1 MSGKNKNKKSD
12 GNQSVFTKE
21 TLGVTCILFSA
32 LIFVFL
38 ITGEAVFGKL
48 GAVVNAFLYGV
59 FGMAAYPVAVYGII
73 GGFFI
78 VTDKKSR
85 LSKRFRLFFTLSA
98 ICIVAFVHVLKVGDI
113 PSYGEYLSRSYNMG
127 ADGFSK
133 ASGGGFFTALFAYFF
148 SRLTVAGGAVVL
160 AVLACACIYFT
171 VTSVVGKKKDK
182 SDKEKDMGGV
192 YVQPTEPVP
201 QTIAEPTAI
210 EPERKRPETSH
221 LFVSG
226 GDDFALKTKREVKK
240 GTAQTITI
248 TSDGGGMP
256 IGNVGKSYEAAR
268 LDDLQKKLD
277 YIKIPAPIDLSRKDV
292 TTVPKE
298 GETEKPAQYASVSG
312 VIPKNPEPPKRA
324 EDKPALPPMIEHD
337 GVRVSGIRDDAS
349 ARSKEFE
356 KKYGAIDEPSVPQ
369 KREEPKETFRSLER
383 GAGRDLF
390 ADKKEKPADVPPVE
404 DAKSDRRS
412 SIFGAKETERELP
425 KTESAENTENKEQ
438 PAATES
444 RITRDR
450 KISEILFGDNDEKKE
465 ERAAT
470 SGERGFTSRV
480 EKDGNAPTSQFGSTA
495 RGMFETKE
503 SSVPETP
510 SITVVEEPEKPKK
523 VVPINR
529 EYFRPPLD
537 LLETYAQTVDASE
550 ENHEEK
556 LETIRQTLE
565 DFHIQV
571 DPQGFVQGPSITRY
585 EIKMPAGISVNK
597 VSGYDKDL
605 KMRLA
610 SRNDVRIEA
619 PIPGKDL
626 VGIEVANKHRVTVG
640 LKEVLEGASGR
651 KTKKGELIFALG
663 KDIVGNAITDNLAK
677 GPHYLVA
684 GATGS
689 GKSVC
694 LNVMLISLVMRY
706 SPEDLR
712 LILIDPKRVGFRIYE
727 HLPHLL
733 IDEIITEPQRC
744 LAVLAWAYE
753 EMERRYKLFE
763 ECDEVLSD
771 INGYND
777 YIERTAKDTT
787 PRLARIVIV
796 VDELA
801 DLMET
806 CKKDLDARIRALAAK
821 ARAAGIHLVLA
832 TQRPSVDVITGT
844 IKANLPSRI
853 ALKVMNFVDSQTI
866 LSEAGAE
873 KLLGNGDML
882 YKNSAMP
889 ECERYQGAWISDREI
904 NNVVSYIIEHNEAYF
919 DDELTAFLDKETKPK
934 QEESVASSDDG
945 GEEEFDDLF
954 LKALALAINTGTAS
968 ISQFQ
973 RRFQIGYARAGGI
986 VDKMER
992 YGFISGNEGSKARKV
1007 LIPREEYEQRFGPMP
1022 DTF

>member
-1 MSGKNKNKKSD
+1 MSDKNKNNKNGGS
-12 GNQSVFTKE
+12 QSVFTKE

-32 LIFVFL
+32 LLFVFL

-48 GAVVNAFLYGV
+48 GAVVDAFLYGV
-59 FGMAAYPVAVYGII
+59 FGMAAYPVAVYGVI

-78 VTDKKSR
+78 VTDKKLR
-85 LSKRFRLFFTLSA
+85 LPKKFRLFFTLSA
-98 ICIVAFVHVLKVGDI
+98 ICVTAFVHVLTVGDV
-113 PSYGEYLSRSYNMG
+113 PSYGEYISRSYNMG
-127 ADGFSK
+127 AGGFSK

-160 AVLACACIYFT
+160 AVLAAVCIYFT
-171 VTSVVGKKKDK
+171 VTSVVGKRKAEPV
-182 SDKEKDMGGV
+182 KENEFNGA
-192 YVQPTEPVP
+192 YLEPTETPAPARVQSEP
-201 QTIAEPTAI
+201 AETVA
-210 EPERKRPETSH
+210 ERERPKTSH

-240 GTAQTITI
+240 GTSPTITI
-248 TSDGGGMP
+248 TSDGGMP
-256 IGNVGKSYEAAR
+256 VGNVGKSYEAAR

-277 YIKIPAPIDLSRKDV
+277 YIKIPAPIDLERKDV
-292 TTVPKE
+292 TTVRKE
-298 GETEKPAQYASVSG
+298 VEKESPAQYASVSG
-312 VIPKNPEPPKRA
+312 VIPKTTEPLKRD
-324 EDKPALPPMIEHD
+324 DKPALPPMIEHD
-337 GVRVSGIRDDAS
+337 GVSVSGIRDDAS
-349 ARSKEFE
+349 ARSAEFE
-356 KKYGAIDEPSVPQ
+356 KKYGAIEEPAVPV
-369 KREEPKETFRSLER
+369 KREEPKETFRAVGR
-383 GAGRDLF
+383 GTARGLF
-390 ADKKEKPADVPPVE
+390 EDKKEEIADAPPAKE
-404 DAKSDRRS
+404 EKTESRS
-412 SIFGAKETERELP
+412 SVFGGVTRTERELP
-425 KTESAENTENKEQ
+425 KTESEERPAVDEQ
-438 PAATES
+438 PAPTES

-450 KISEILFGDNDEKKE
+450 KVSEILFGGKEEKTE
-465 ERAAT
+465 ERAAMN
-470 SGERGFTSRV
+470 GETCFTSRV
-480 EKDGNAPTSQFGSTA
+480 EKDGNAPSAAFNAPA
-495 RGMFETKE
+495 RGTFEPKQP
-503 SSVPETP
+503 VR
-510 SITVVEEPEKPKK
+510 EEPTVTAEEPAEPKK
-523 VVPINR
+523 PVPINR

-537 LLETYAQTVDASE
+537 LLETYTQTVDVSE

-556 LETIRQTLE
+556 LETIRQTLG

-571 DPQGFVQGPSITRY
+571 EPQGFVQGPSITRY

-597 VSGYDKDL
+597 VSSYDKDL

-640 LKEVLEGASGR
+640 LKEVLEGAAGR

-694 LNVMLISLVMRY
+694 LNVMLISMIMRY

-777 YIERTAKDTT
+777 YVERTAKNTT

-919 DDELTAFLDKETKPK
+919 DDELSAFLDKETKPK

-945 GEEEFDDLF
+945 GEDEFDDLF

-1007 LIPREEYEQRFGPMP
+1007 LITREEFEQRFGPMP